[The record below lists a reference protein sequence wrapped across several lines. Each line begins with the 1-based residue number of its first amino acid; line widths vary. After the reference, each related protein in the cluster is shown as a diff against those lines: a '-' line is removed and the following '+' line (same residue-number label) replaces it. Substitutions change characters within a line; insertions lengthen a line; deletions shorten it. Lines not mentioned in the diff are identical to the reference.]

1 MISLFQCGSMAF
13 AFVKNV
19 WDHDDQSIPGHKRYL
34 LAYRDSTSSGPI
46 VKGITLS
53 TNYTELNHTA

>member
-1 MISLFQCGSMAF
+1 MAF

-19 WDHDDQSIPGHKRYL
+19 WDHDDQSIPAHKRHL
-34 LAYRDSTSSGPI
+34 LAYGDSTSLGSI